1 MHEPIST
8 TQIMAHGGFALF
20 GAVVHASQAHRCGRS
35 KTLTDF
41 GILVIMSSFSG
52 VMFSLVGLHYFPQD
66 TYLTMAMAGT
76 GGFLGVEGM
85 SILVDK
91 LRILITKK

>member
-1 MHEPIST
+1 
-8 TQIMAHGGFALF
+8 MAHGGFALF
-20 GAVVHASQAHRCGRS
+20 GAIVHASQAHRTGKS
-35 KTLTDF
+35 KTLADF
-41 GILVIMSSFSG
+41 AILVVMSSFSG
-52 VMFSLVGLHYFPQD
+52 VMFSLVAIYYFPQD

-91 LRILITKK
+91 LRILITKKWEHQ